1 MNYIIADTN
10 IFYSDFYLESI
21 EWKKL
26 LLINNNE
33 ADYKVICLEF
43 IFEEVVKKYS
53 DSITKKLKLLS
64 SMQNEKE
71 FKMLKLGVTIETKEF
86 YVSRYKESLKSIL
99 AVNGIDIIPYPQGEN
114 YLGLI
119 SKRYF
124 ESKKPF
130 AVDKP
135 SFPDSII
142 WYSIIDE
149 LKNIA
154 KNESMHF
161 ITGNYKDFA
170 VDKDNK
176 EIFHDDLIT
185 ELATVQSDRLYLYN
199 DITSFLESQKE
210 EFEKRAGERQEEERQ
225 EEERREEVRELLI
238 TGLQKNITTIEEI
251 ESLPGL
257 ELSEDDLQIF
267 LEGQLSNY
275 SLEGEY
281 LYGWGDD
288 VEVDESSIE
297 IKDTKVEFANDYEG
311 ELIIELSTEANY
323 SIVNLNPMYEEHGD
337 AEFITEE
344 GQVGVFEIR
353 ISVSLKLNDEVYSV
367 KIEYDDE
374 ELVESYIEMN
384 LSGLELL

>member
-26 LLINNNE
+26 LSINNE

-64 SMQNEKE
+64 GMQYDKE
-71 FKMLKLGVTIETKEF
+71 FKMLKLGVTIEAKEF
-86 YVSRYKESLKSIL
+86 YVSRYKESLKDIL

-130 AVDKP
+130 AVGKP

-149 LKNIA
+149 LKNID
-154 KNESMHF
+154 KNESMYF
-161 ITGNYKDFA
+161 ITQNYKDFA
-170 VDKDNK
+170 VDKENK

-185 ELATVQSDRLYLYN
+185 ELATVQRNSLYLYK
-199 DITSFLESQKE
+199 DIDSFLESQKE
-210 EFEKRAGERQEEERQ
+210 ELEKRVGERQEEEG
-225 EEERREEVRELLI
+225 REEVRELLI
-238 TGLQKNITTIEEI
+238 TELQKNVTTIEEI
-251 ESLPGL
+251 RFLPGV

-267 LEGQLSNY
+267 LEGQLSNS

-288 VEVDESSIE
+288 VEVDGSSIKIE
-297 IKDTKVEFANDYEG
+297 DISVEFANDYDG
-311 ELIIELSTEANY
+311 ELIIELSTNASY
-323 SIVNLNPMYEEHGD
+323 SIVSLNPMYEDHEDG
-337 AEFITEE
+337 EFIAEDGQE
-344 GQVGVFEIR
+344 GTFEIR
-353 ISVSLKLNDEVYSV
+353 ISISLKLSDEIYNT
-367 KIEYDDE
+367 KIKYDE
-374 ELVESYIEMN
+374 EFVENYIEMN
-384 LSGLELL
+384 LSGFELL